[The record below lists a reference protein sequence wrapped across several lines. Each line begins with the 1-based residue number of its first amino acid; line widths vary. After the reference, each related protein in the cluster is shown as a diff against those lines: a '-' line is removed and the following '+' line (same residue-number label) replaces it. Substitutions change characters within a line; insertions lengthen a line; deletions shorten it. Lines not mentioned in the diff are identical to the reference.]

1 MDIIHMI
8 RPLWAWLLLPLLG
21 LIIGLWFKRQ
31 TSQQWQQVCDPHLL
45 PHLLVQLGQPARQ
58 WRLLALSCA
67 WFIGVFALM
76 GPAWQKIEIPAYQQ
90 QQARVIALD
99 LSPAMYAADVKPDR
113 LTRAKYKIRD
123 LLNLSGDRQVGMVAF
138 ASEAYTV
145 SPLTQDVNTITAM
158 LPELS
163 PIIMP
168 VQGSDIKAA
177 LIQAQELIEQ
187 NNQSDG
193 DIIVVT
199 ANSASAQDIEL
210 AKQLMNKG
218 YSISVLGVGTP
229 QGALIPTERGVFRV
243 YDGSPQISKLDKA
256 SLQRLAQA
264 GGGRYV
270 ELTDNIRDVS
280 QLAAQRGDWLA
291 SLGKEQMLISEWDDK
306 GRWFI
311 LLLLPFAAYAF
322 RRGIW

>member
-1 MDIIHMI
+1 MDVIHMI
-8 RPLWAWLLLPLLG
+8 RPLWAWLLIPMLALL
-21 LIIGLWFKRQ
+21 IGLWFKRQ

-58 WRLLALSCA
+58 WRLLALLCA
-67 WFIGVFALM
+67 WLISVFALM

-99 LSPAMYAADVKPDR
+99 LSPAMYATDVKPDR
-113 LTRAKYKIRD
+113 LTRAKYKISD
-123 LLNLSGDRQVGMVAF
+123 LLKLSGDHQVAMVAF
-138 ASEAYTV
+138 ANEAYTV

-163 PIIMP
+163 PDIMP
-168 VQGSDIKAA
+168 VQGADIKAA
-177 LIQAQELIEQ
+177 LTQAQALIEQ
-187 NNQSDG
+187 NNQPNG

-199 ANSASAQDIEL
+199 ANSATAQDI
-210 AKQLMNKG
+210 AVAQQLMNKG
-218 YSISVLGVGTP
+218 YSISVLGIGTL
-229 QGALIPTERGVFRV
+229 QGAPIPTEQGMLQTSN
-243 YDGSPQISKLDKA
+243 GQPKISKLDKA

-270 ELTDNIRDVS
+270 ELTDNIRDVN
-280 QLAAQRGDWLA
+280 QLATQRGDWFA
-291 SLGKEQMLISEWDDK
+291 SLAEEQMLISEWDDK